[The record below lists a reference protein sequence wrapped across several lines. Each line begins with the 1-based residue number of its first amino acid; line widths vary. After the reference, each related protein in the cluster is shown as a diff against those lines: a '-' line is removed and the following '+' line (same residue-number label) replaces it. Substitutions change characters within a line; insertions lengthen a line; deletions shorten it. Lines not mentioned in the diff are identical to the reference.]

1 MRPDPQTPVVL
12 AGATGHVGG
21 ALLERLVANGRRVRC
36 IVRDPAKLR
45 RREEELVEPIEG
57 DLRERASLDEAFTEG
72 CVAYFLVHSLAA
84 GGSLA
89 DEERLLAE
97 NFAAAAGAAG
107 AARLIYL
114 GALVDGNDPNLS
126 PHMASRL
133 SVGRVFRHSGV
144 QTIELRASIVI
155 GAGSFSF
162 ELIRRLVDLL
172 PVIVLPDWIDSL
184 AQPIALADVLGY
196 LLEAADIELEAD
208 AVVEI
213 GGADQVTY
221 RQLIDAYARATDAR
235 RLTIPVPVPGL
246 ATAAGAAEPLA
257 GLLPGDARETLEL
270 FESLRHTTVVRD
282 RSAQRFQIRP
292 MNLEAALAAA
302 LEDD

>member
-1 MRPDPQTPVVL
+1 MRPDPQTPVAL

-97 NFAAAAGAAG
+97 NFAAAAAAAG

-114 GALVDGNDPNLS
+114 GALVDGAVLEPQ
-126 PHMASRL
+126 
-133 SVGRVFRHSGV
+133 RVRV
-144 QTIELRASIVI
+144 
-155 GAGSFSF
+155 
-162 ELIRRLVDLL
+162 RRL
-172 PVIVLPDWIDSL
+172 
-184 AQPIALADVLGY
+184 PIG
-196 LLEAADIELEAD
+196 
-208 AVVEI
+208 
-213 GGADQVTY
+213 
-221 RQLIDAYARATDAR
+221 R
-235 RLTIPVPVPGL
+235 
-246 ATAAGAAEPLA
+246 
-257 GLLPGDARETLEL
+257 
-270 FESLRHTTVVRD
+270 
-282 RSAQRFQIRP
+282 
-292 MNLEAALAAA
+292 
-302 LEDD
+302 